1 MEDMMKG
8 CGVRAETLYEREMR
22 EKQQAFNAR
31 YGDTCNQASPAGHP
45 YSAPTLRDEAEKQV
59 GYHREQADKHDRA
72 AAFFRENP
80 AFDEFIQ
87 LLRSGAIQ
95 F

>member
-1 MEDMMKG
+1 MYNDDVNAKMQ
-8 CGVRAETLYEREMR
+8 AEKAYYANNLN
-22 EKQQAFNAR
+22 QAQTPAPSSY
-31 YGDTCNQASPAGHP
+31 YGDTCGVQAGIPRHWSM
-45 YSAPTLRDEAEKQV
+45 RDEAEKQV

-87 LLRSGAIQ
+87 LVRSGAIQ

>member
-1 MEDMMKG
+1 MYSDEVNAKIQAQNACTPASNLGG
-8 CGVRAETLYEREMR
+8 CGAATTSRKPL
-22 EKQQAFNAR
+22 
-31 YGDTCNQASPAGHP
+31 S
-45 YSAPTLRDEAEKQV
+45 LRQEAEKNV

-80 AFDEFIQ
+80 AFDQFIQ

-95 F
+95 I

>member
-1 MEDMMKG
+1 MND
-8 CGVRAETLYEREMR
+8 YEVAQM
-22 EKQQAFNAR
+22 NAKLAAQEQIGKATSAPKN
-31 YGDTCNQASPAGHP
+31 YDGDTCGVMAGP
-45 YSAPTLRDEAEKQV
+45 RPSMSSEAEKKV

-87 LLRSGAIQ
+87 LVRSGAIQ

>member
-1 MEDMMKG
+1 MNHYDEVNAKMQ
-8 CGVRAETLYEREMR
+8 AEKAYTQTPNL
-22 EKQQAFNAR
+22 A
-31 YGDTCNQASPAGHP
+31 GDTCGVQAGRP
-45 YSAPTLRDEAEKQV
+45 YTNREQAEKNV
-59 GYHREQADKHDRA
+59 GYHRMEADKHDRA

-87 LLRSGAIQ
+87 LVRSGAIQ

>member
-1 MEDMMKG
+1 MES
-8 CGVRAETLYEREMR
+8 
-22 EKQQAFNAR
+22 R
-31 YGDTCNQASPAGHP
+31 YANTNPNKLKPLDEPNLKPAYHGDTCGVQAASPAGHP
-45 YSAPTLRDEAEKQV
+45 YSAPTLRDQAEKQV
-59 GYHREQADKHDRA
+59 GYHRQEADKHDRA

>member
-1 MEDMMKG
+1 MNHLNEVNAKLQAEAYQAQ
-8 CGVRAETLYEREMR
+8 CGVRAERGPAPSNY
-22 EKQQAFNAR
+22 
-31 YGDTCNQASPAGHP
+31 YGDTCQEARPSMRSQAEQQAG
-45 YSAPTLRDEAEKQV
+45 YR
-59 GYHREQADKHDRA
+59 REQADKHDRA

-87 LLRSGAIQ
+87 LVRSGAIQ